1 MRSLFITSIFL
12 VGISTTNAQSIDTVK
27 TTRTATSRC
36 NGQTILKAEKVPA
49 RIDTRVLIFGN
60 YSISG
65 YSVLSRKTPSS
76 NELNS
81 LIGTAVNI
89 ETESITGTLIDTL
102 VFTIFEIERL
112 RRDDFI
118 YRVFGREIKAPEPDL
133 PESFNVHK
141 TNNSNCYGIVEIGDG
156 RLAIPYK
163 GVLLYLTR
171 K

>member
-1 MRSLFITSIFL
+1 MKSLFITSIFFI
-12 VGISTTNAQSIDTVK
+12 GISVSNAQTIDTVK
-27 TTRTATSRC
+27 TTRAVTPRGNS
-36 NGQTILKAEKVPA
+36 QTIMRAEKVQT
-49 RIDTRVLIFGN
+49 RIETRTLIFGN

-65 YSVLSRKTPSS
+65 YSVLSRNTTSAE
-76 NELNS
+76 ELNA
-81 LIGTAVNI
+81 LIGSSVNI
-89 ETESITGTLIDTL
+89 QTESITGTLIDSL

-112 RRDDFI
+112 RRDDYI

-141 TNNSNCYGIVEIGDG
+141 TDNTNCYGIVEIGDG